1 MDEVEYV
8 CPHHGDDGILDVVY
22 DYADVRRHFTLD
34 QLAASSERSI
44 WRYLP
49 LLPVD
54 PQVAW
59 RLAEGTLLGSVGWT
73 PLYPA
78 PRLADPLG
86 LKHLWI
92 KDDSRQPTAS
102 FKDRA
107 SAIAV
112 VKTRERGAEIV
123 TTASTGNAAAA
134 LSGLCA
140 AVSQR
145 NVIFVPRTAPQAKV
159 AQLLAYGSTVLL
171 VNGTYDQAFD
181 LCLEAARAFGWYN
194 RNTAYNPYMS
204 EGKKTAAYE
213 ICEQLGQQAPY
224 AVEGTQQ
231 APHVVGGTQQ
241 APHVVG
247 GSVTARPRAPHI
259 VGGTQQA
266 PHVVGGSVTAR
277 PRAPDVILVP
287 VGDGCIIG
295 GIHKGLKDLAALGWI
310 KRMPRLIGVQAAGSS
325 PLVEAW
331 EQGLEGWE
339 MKPVEAHSIADSIVA
354 GLPRDRIKALR
365 AVRDTGGAFVRV
377 DDEEILAA
385 IPALAR
391 GCGVFAEPAAAA
403 AYAGLVRAVEKGLVA
418 PSDQIV
424 VLATGSGLKDVASA
438 MKAVQAQPLVVE
450 PTLAAVKHAL
460 STGGW

>member
-1 MDEVEYV
+1 MDHVLGLLCTICGAEYSVAEAEYV

-22 DYADVRRHFTLD
+22 DYDLITQRFTPD
-34 QLAASSERSI
+34 QLASDPTGSI

-54 PQVAW
+54 PESTW
-59 RLAEGTLLGSVGWT
+59 RLAKGTVLSSVGWT

-78 PRLADPLG
+78 PRLAAELG
-86 LKHLWI
+86 LGQLWV

-112 VKTRERGAEIV
+112 VKTREMGYEMV

-140 AVSQR
+140 AVDQP
-145 NVIFVPRTAPQAKV
+145 NVIFVPKTAPQAKI

-171 VNGTYDQAFD
+171 VDGTYDQAFE

-213 ICEQLGQQAPY
+213 ICEQLGIANS
-224 AVEGTQQ
+224 E
-231 APHVVGGTQQ
+231 
-241 APHVVG
+241 
-247 GSVTARPRAPHI
+247 SRARSDFI
-259 VGGTQQA
+259 
-266 PHVVGGSVTAR
+266 
-277 PRAPDVILVP
+277 APDVILVP

-295 GIHKGLKDLAALGWI
+295 GIHKGLRDLLALGWI
-310 KRMPRLIGVQAAGSS
+310 DHMPRIVGVQATGSS
-325 PLVEAW
+325 PLVDAW
-331 EQGLEGWE
+331 ERGLEGWE
-339 MKPVEAHSIADSIVA
+339 MEPVEAHSVADSIVA

-365 AVRDTGGAFVRV
+365 AVRETDGAYIRV
-377 DDEEILAA
+377 SDAEILAA
-385 IPALAR
+385 IPALAQ

-403 AYAGLVRAVEKGLVA
+403 AHAGLIKAVEQGLVS
-418 PSDQIV
+418 SDDRIV
-424 VLATGSGLKDVASA
+424 VLSTGSGLKDVASA
-438 MKAVQAQPLVVE
+438 MKAVRAQPPIVE
-450 PTLAAVKHAL
+450 PTLGAVKEVLGA
-460 STGGW
+460 